1 MMNKIESSIFDGLQ
15 AMCEQEEKTPRCQ
28 HYFTSDSEIDESC
41 RLAMLDW
48 LATVANTLD
57 FSKDTVWIAMSLFD
71 RFAACK
77 DKTGGVLKT
86 KKSFQL
92 AAIVAF
98 YTAAKIYEPVTFS
111 VDTLVKICRGTY
123 TKSDVESMELEMLQA
138 LEWRV
143 SSPQPI
149 DFVRQILQLFP
160 DSRSANILE
169 RSASA
174 HLDLKVREMSCC
186 KPSVVAVSCLSSAI
200 AETNV
205 LPAKDM
211 QTFWNHLA
219 ELLNLDLG
227 CRDVAES
234 QQRLLGKFGL
244 LKPSYSR
251 ANSYCAKHLT
261 SPVCVTRSARQ
272 A

>member
-1 MMNKIESSIFDGLQ
+1 MS
-15 AMCEQEEKTPRCQ
+15 EQERKTPRCQ
-28 HYFTSDSEIDESC
+28 NYFTSGSEIDELC
-41 RLAMLDW
+41 RLAMVDW
-48 LATVANTLD
+48 LATVAKTLG
-57 FSKDTVWIAMSLFD
+57 FSQDTVWIAMSLFD
-71 RFAACK
+71 RFATCNG
-77 DKTGGVLKT
+77 KTGCVLKT

-98 YTAAKIYEPVTFS
+98 YTAAKIYEPVTIG

-123 TKSDVESMELEMLQA
+123 TESDVTSMELEMLQA
-138 LEWRV
+138 LDWRV

-160 DSRSANILE
+160 DSRSANIIE
-169 RSASA
+169 QSASA
-174 HLDLKVREMSCC
+174 HLDLKVREISYC

-205 LPAKDM
+205 MPAKDM
-211 QTFWNHLA
+211 HTFWNQLA
-219 ELLNLDLG
+219 EILNLDLG
-227 CRDVAES
+227 CKDVVES
-234 QQRLLGKFGL
+234 QHRLLGKVGS

-251 ANSYCAKHLT
+251 SNSYCAKDPT
-261 SPVCVTRSARQ
+261 SPVCVTRVARQ